1 MVALNEMGAEVEWCA
16 NLPLPASEE
25 AQSQG
30 SSASGALKL
39 AVAGGDRLSR
49 SQLIEAG
56 TNRSEAPTKMS
67 MSLGLSS
74 LSLRMPLPSPGSASP
89 RRASLTGGTSAKGA
103 LSFDSPGL
111 TPINANA
118 SRSHG
123 VNRALEFGVS
133 TGFNNE
139 MSSNLLDDFLSENVS
154 VSQSNGRGGRRVSFG
169 PSARL
174 SFSSIPG
181 ALNDLEDEPHNQ
193 PTKLQR
199 TLLGP
204 SSSAEYK
211 SKLRSYVSSDSS
223 TQRSQSR
230 GSLPQPRSKPQPLDS
245 ESFAEEDLTEES
257 VEALQL
263 VLLLAE
269 AHRLLHRNMSSD
281 CIRLLHSLQLK
292 QFSSAYVQYLL
303 GLSYFAMR

>member
-1 MVALNEMGAEVEWCA
+1 MVALNEMGADVEWVA
-16 NLPLPASEE
+16 NLNFPASEE
-25 AQSQG
+25 VQTHGLRDST
-30 SSASGALKL
+30 
-39 AVAGGDRLSR
+39 VTTRTAGGDRLSR
-49 SQLIEAG
+49 SKVIEAG
-56 TNRSEAPTKMS
+56 TNLSEAPTKMS

-89 RRASLTGGTSAKGA
+89 RRSSMNGSTSARGA

-111 TPINANA
+111 TPINANT

-123 VNRALEFGVS
+123 VNRALEFGTS
-133 TGFNNE
+133 AGFNNE

-154 VSQSNGRGGRRVSFG
+154 VSESNGRGGRRVSFG

-181 ALNDLEDEPHNQ
+181 ALNDLEDESHNQ

-204 SSSAEYK
+204 SASAEYK

-230 GSLPQPRSKPQPLDS
+230 SSLPPTRSKQQPADY
-245 ESFAEEDLTEES
+245 EAYGEEDLNNEES
-257 VEALQL
+257 AETLQL

-269 AHRLLHRNMSSD
+269 AHRLLHRNMSSE
-281 CIRLLHSLQLK
+281 CIRLLHSLPLK